1 MEFRQYEAAEFSI
14 DFEENCSAEFPK
26 GAIDMLC
33 CTDVVVMIGFGRNL
47 RLYTKDEFAEMKA
60 IYDGLPP
67 RDSVHLRTFF
77 ATAEACDLSEGRITI
92 SEELLKY
99 ANINGKAKLTFGSRN
114 GSMIDNME
122 GCCLRTAEE

>member
-47 RLYTKDEFAEMKA
+47 RLYTK
-60 IYDGLPP
+60 
-67 RDSVHLRTFF
+67 
-77 ATAEACDLSEGRITI
+77 EACDLSEGRITI